1 MVEPKVPL
9 PLTEAFSDTV
19 TSPFTVPLL
28 LKMDDA
34 LTRTSPLMLFLLSSD
49 APELMVTSLLI
60 VPLLLTD
67 AVTVPSEAF
76 EDPIVSMES
85 SVPRM
90 VF

>member
-49 APELMVTSLLI
+49 APEWMVTSLLI
-60 VPLLLTD
+60 VPLLLTE
-67 AVTVPSEAF
+67 AVTALPELLGT
-76 EDPIVSMES
+76 PTVSMES
-85 SVPRM
+85 AVPRM